1 MSVGYDP
8 FSTLQSV
15 PKTPKQRYEVM
26 TEVMPKNGKLSLEM
40 MYQTCGTQINLDY
53 TSEKNFIKKF
63 KLSSFLVPLSVA
75 IFANSPIKENKSTG
89 YFSYRSKAWQHTSRG
104 GLPRIFLE
112 EMDFEKY
119 TDMAIN
125 MPLLFIL
132 KDSKYV
138 NAAGNTF
145 KDFMKGKIDILKNK
159 NILIGFAASIAI
171 SAIAADY
178 FSSQEDYLNTSLTL
192 IVDYTV
198 FFSTFGGLF
207 YLDNR
212 KKYVLEN
219 GQTDKSLLKSD
230 LVKIISSLGI
240 SEVVYTVARWSLQYY
255 LLLLNYE
262 PYMASIIS
270 QMISTVIYMFTINL
284 IIKLTKLFKNDSV

>member
-1 MSVGYDP
+1 M
-8 FSTLQSV
+8 
-15 PKTPKQRYEVM
+15 
-26 TEVMPKNGKLSLEM
+26 
-40 MYQTCGTQINLDY
+40 
-53 TSEKNFIKKF
+53 
-63 KLSSFLVPLSVA
+63 
-75 IFANSPIKENKSTG
+75 
-89 YFSYRSKAWQHTSRG
+89 
-104 GLPRIFLE
+104 
-112 EMDFEKY
+112 
-119 TDMAIN
+119 
-125 MPLLFIL
+125 
-132 KDSKYV
+132 
-138 NAAGNTF
+138 
-145 KDFMKGKIDILKNK
+145 
-159 NILIGFAASIAI
+159 
-171 SAIAADY
+171 
-178 FSSQEDYLNTSLTL
+178 NTSLTL

-240 SEVVYTVARWSLQYY
+240 SEVVYTIARWSLQYY